1 MRKMV
6 VNHFLLEKPITVQN
20 KLHCVFTNEYKWTFE
35 RGRIALRVL
44 WKRYH
49 FEWGRF
55 HVLVEWIPFKCQNM
69 HSNLDFV
76 SFSYFLWPDF
86 VVALWLALFTPA
98 WWCQV
103 TGRYLVEERIFS
115 IVLDLS
121 FLSALK
127 GWGGGGLHN
136 SPVGLAWTL
145 LLDQKVFRCFDQ
157 LFLPV
162 MHIWCLLPVLI
173 CPHWN
178 QIMIM
183 NMFYHK
189 LQLCKDTLQRMIIF
203 CLLKEKHSSF

>member
-6 VNHFLLEKPITVQN
+6 ANGHFLFEKLITAQN

-44 WKRYH
+44 WKHDH

-103 TGRYLVEERIFS
+103 TDRYLVEERIFS
-115 IVLDLS
+115 SSGSLVSVSSQGMGGSTTALWDWPEHS
-121 FLSALK
+121 CWTKRCSAAL
-127 GWGGGGLHN
+127 
-136 SPVGLAWTL
+136 T
-145 LLDQKVFRCFDQ
+145 
-157 LFLPV
+157 
-162 MHIWCLLPVLI
+162 
-173 CPHWN
+173 
-178 QIMIM
+178 
-183 NMFYHK
+183 
-189 LQLCKDTLQRMIIF
+189 
-203 CLLKEKHSSF
+203 SSFYSICTFDVYLR